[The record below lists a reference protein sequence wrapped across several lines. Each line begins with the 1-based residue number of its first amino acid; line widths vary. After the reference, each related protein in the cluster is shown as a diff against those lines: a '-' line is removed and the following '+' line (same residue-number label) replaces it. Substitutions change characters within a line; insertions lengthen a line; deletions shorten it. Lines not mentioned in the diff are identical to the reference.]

1 MAPNQPWRHVRM
13 ALKLPL
19 RGIITALVTPF
30 TTEGKLDQQSVREIV
45 EFQLE
50 HGISGFFACG
60 TTGLGPAMEAGDR
73 KKVAEIVIEETRK
86 RVPVIVQVGAANPQT
101 SFELAAHAES
111 VGADA
116 IASLTPFYYKLGD
129 DAIVEYF
136 KRLSKSTTL
145 PVFVYNIPR
154 HTGNNVDANLLLRL
168 SEIQRIVGVKDSSQD
183 FTQLID
189 YFSVL
194 PQSFNIIV
202 GTDSFLFSALY
213 AGAQGGVSALAN
225 AFPELMIEM
234 YRAFEGREAEKGA
247 RLQRQ
252 VHALRSAV
260 SKPPIAPLLEILRL
274 RGLKSGQ
281 VRSPLRSMTT
291 KEIEELRS
299 SVQRILPELKLA
311 P

>member
-1 MAPNQPWRHVRM
+1 M

-30 TTEGKLDQQSVREIV
+30 TTEGKLDQESLREIV

-50 HGISGFFACG
+50 HGINGFFACG
-60 TTGLGPAMEAGDR
+60 TTGLGPAMETGDR
-73 KKVAEIVIEETRK
+73 KKVAEIVIEQTRK
-86 RVPVIVQVGAANPQT
+86 RVPVIVQVGAADPQT
-101 SFELAAHAES
+101 SLELAVHAENI
-111 VGADA
+111 GADA
-116 IASLTPFYYKLGD
+116 IASLTPFYYKPGD

-136 KRLSKSTTL
+136 KRLSGSTTL
-145 PVFVYNIPR
+145 PLFVYNIPR

-183 FTQLID
+183 FTQLIG
-189 YFSVL
+189 YLTAL
-194 PQSFNIIV
+194 PRSFNVTV
-202 GTDSFLFSALY
+202 GTESFLFSALY

-225 AFPELMIEM
+225 AFPELMVEI
-234 YRAFEGREAEKGA
+234 YRAFEGKEAEKGA
-247 RLQRQ
+247 ELQRQ

-274 RGLKSGQ
+274 RGLKSGH

-299 SVQRILPELKLA
+299 SVHRILPNLKLA